1 MSENILATKQIYLDM
16 GTDMEHKRQIMNLIK
31 KVIVVTLMLAIS
43 ALSVSCDSYLNAVGN
58 IAESPVL
65 PSKTPAPTQTDTE
78 EPDVSPEPTQT
89 PEESLIPT
97 QTPTPTPDPSL
108 VLSVN
113 PLTGKSEYMHEFS
126 LTSKPIAILLEN
138 KRQSLPQV
146 GISEADI
153 VIEML
158 VEYDISRFMAIY
170 HDPYKLEKVGAVRS
184 LRSYFTEMALAFDS
198 YIFHYGYSEYGLENA
213 KQDLIDR
220 GLTTVNGIF
229 GEDNGHPFWRDSDRL
244 ASGMESVHSVVT
256 AGENMLNTMMNLSSE
271 EISRTNQDMIFN
283 FSTESS
289 TKNGKEASKVYLT
302 GIYISSPYFIYDQ
315 EKGEYVRHQFA
326 DVQVDGNSNEPIT
339 VENLFILKMDTQ
351 YIDDTALHVAITT
364 YGTGNGY
371 YINDGKY
378 IEIQWSRDTDSDKFI
393 FTSNGEEIKIATGN
407 SWISCIPSDKNISI
421 R

>member
-1 MSENILATKQIYLDM
+1 MK
-16 GTDMEHKRQIMNLIK
+16 HKRQIMNLIK
-31 KVIVVTLMLAIS
+31 KGIIVTLILVIS
-43 ALSVSCDSYLNAVGN
+43 VLSVSCGSYLDAVGN

-65 PSKTPAPTQTDTE
+65 PSKTSSPAPTQTEQPTE
-78 EPDVSPEPTQT
+78 SSEPTGT
-89 PEESLIPT
+89 PIESQPPTETPT
-97 QTPTPTPDPSL
+97 QTPDPSL

-126 LTSKPIAILLEN
+126 LTAKPVAILLEN

-146 GISEADI
+146 GIAEADI
-153 VIEML
+153 VVEML
-158 VEYDISRFMAIY
+158 VEFDISRFMAIY
-170 HDPYKLEKVGAVRS
+170 QDPYKVEKIGAVRS
-184 LRSYFTEMALAFDS
+184 LRSYFTKMALAFDS
-198 YIFHYGYSEYGLENA
+198 YIFHYGYSEYGVENA
-213 KQDLIDR
+213 KQDLLDR

-229 GEDNGHPFWRDSDRL
+229 GEDNGHPFWRDSDRI

-256 AGENMLNTMMNLSSE
+256 AGENILSSMK
-271 EISRTNQDMIFN
+271 EIPSEKTGKDNKEMIFN

-289 TKNGKEASKVYLT
+289 TKDGKEAFKVYLT

-315 EKGEYVRHQFA
+315 NKGVYVRYQFA
-326 DVQVDGNSNEPIT
+326 DIQVDGNTNEPLT
-339 VENLFILKMDTQ
+339 VENLFILKMDTK

-364 YGTGNGY
+364 HGTGTGY

-378 IEIQWSRDTDSDKFI
+378 IEIQWSRESDSGKFS
-393 FTSNGEEIKIATGN
+393 FTHNGEEIKVATGN